1 MNIFRKLILAVL
13 LGNSVL
19 QASSLIAYED
29 DLMKRTR
36 EALIASGAKSPAALS
51 GWLIDPGAELVPL
64 LPMLDLFV
72 QRWGCFRSIVGDH
85 LSGLEAFDMLNHL
98 RNSKISSD
106 YTYQSFALLF
116 LRLPPNS
123 LVALDQL
130 VPQSFESELLRL
142 SDEQSEKLNQIIPL
156 DCPIDQRPLFYRYA
170 RAGMGFVYKWE
181 SPEGEHPLI
190 GSQFD
195 VYFDIA
201 KRLLEM
207 RAQKIMAE
215 PISRADIPNIDG
227 LTALLNTTQF
237 MSPDD
242 VEAFILNP
250 DLRAANLLP
259 DLRTFAEGW
268 KNLRTLGGINLFDIE
283 YLNILTPLWTN
294 KIAFG
299 YTFQSF
305 KLLFRQLSPDA
316 LANLDRLLPESVE
329 SDLLEFSPEQSEALN
344 QVIPS
349 TCPDVQRPLVY
360 RYVRAAMSLQHEQI
374 GSQFEAYLDIVR
386 QLPDIV
392 H

>member
-1 MNIFRKLILAVL
+1 MNIFRKLILVVL

-51 GWLIDPGAELVPL
+51 GWLIDPRAELVPL

-106 YTYQSFALLF
+106 YTYQSFALLC

-123 LVALDQL
+123 LDSLNPRVE
-130 VPQSFESELLRL
+130 QSDECELLSL

-156 DCPIDQRPLFYRYA
+156 DCPIAQRPLFYRYA
-170 RAGMGFVYKWE
+170 RAGLGIAYKWE
-181 SPEGEHPLI
+181 SPGIVQTQI

-207 RAQKIMAE
+207 RTPTKISPM
-215 PISRADIPNIDG
+215 SLTDTPNIDG
-227 LTALLNTTQF
+227 LTALLNTTRF

-242 VEAFILNP
+242 IYAFILNP
-250 DLRAANLLP
+250 DPRAADLLP

-268 KNLRTLGGINLFDIE
+268 KNLRTLGGINLLDIE

-344 QVIPS
+344 QVIPL